1 MRAAAGAALTRV
13 KANGRRPVIG
23 CARAR
28 ALINRRCGHR
38 DAIMEVDMQCHRLVK
53 MSAVAATAVLLAGA
67 ALAQG
72 GPGSRMMGGE
82 RGWGMWGDGP
92 GWGMG
97 MGMGMWGRWGRGP
110 DWMLDRIE
118 GRLAFMKTEIKI
130 TEAQTAAWNGFA
142 DAVRTAAKQHNE
154 RMKAVFAGEQRSKSL
169 PERVEAQEQFMSIRL
184 EQIRQIKASL
194 KSLYEVLS
202 DEQKKEADEMAIPMV
217 GMGGPW
223 G

>member
-1 MRAAAGAALTRV
+1 
-13 KANGRRPVIG
+13 
-23 CARAR
+23 
-28 ALINRRCGHR
+28 
-38 DAIMEVDMQCHRLVK
+38 MEVDMQCHRLVK
-53 MSAVAATAVLLAGA
+53 MSAVAATVVLLAGA

-72 GPGSRMMGGE
+72 GPGSRMMGE

-97 MGMGMWGRWGRGP
+97 MGMWGRWGRGP
-110 DWMLDRIE
+110 DWMLDRVE
-118 GRLAFMKTEIKI
+118 GRLAFMKTELKI

-142 DAVRTAAKQHNE
+142 DAVRSAAKQHNE
-154 RMKAVFAGEQRSKSL
+154 RMKTVFAGEQRSKSL
-169 PERVEAQEQFMSIRL
+169 PERVEVQEQFMSIRL
-184 EQIRQIKASL
+184 EQVRQIKASL

-202 DEQKKEADEMAIPMV
+202 LEQKKEADEMAIPMV